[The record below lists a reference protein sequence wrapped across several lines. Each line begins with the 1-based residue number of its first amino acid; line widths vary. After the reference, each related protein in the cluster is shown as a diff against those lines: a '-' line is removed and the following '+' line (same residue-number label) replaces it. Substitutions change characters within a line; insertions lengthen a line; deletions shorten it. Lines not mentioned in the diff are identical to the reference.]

1 MGPLCAASM
10 ESGSLHRGYPYL
22 VQLHMLGDIE
32 SAAKLCLFQ
41 PEQHKLANLDSL
53 INLWQS
59 RLIREFIQFNTMPK
73 ICLTSVSGY
82 IHCSIL
88 P

>member
-22 VQLHMLGDIE
+22 LQLHMLGDIE

-41 PEQHKLANLDSL
+41 TEQHKQANLDTLLNLWDSRCVVTLIISASL
-53 INLWQS
+53 IL
-59 RLIREFIQFNTMPK
+59 LYTK
-73 ICLTSVSGY
+73 IHLSGY
-82 IHCSIL
+82 YQSKD
-88 P
+88 